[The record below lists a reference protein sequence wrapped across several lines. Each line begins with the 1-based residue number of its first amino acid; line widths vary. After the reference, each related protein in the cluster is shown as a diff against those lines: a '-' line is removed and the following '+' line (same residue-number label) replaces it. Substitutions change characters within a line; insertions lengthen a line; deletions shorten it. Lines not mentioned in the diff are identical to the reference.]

1 MASRKPAE
9 AAGGW
14 IVVAAA
20 ALAAAFG
27 GAVARAQ
34 QSAGQAL
41 PANAREL
48 AMQHMAAAKK
58 AAGYEVSDLYDHTCT
73 RLLIGASMPFG
84 RIVPPENDRDPKRF
98 HEEPVKVFDNLYYVG
113 EKMQHG
119 GSPSAWAVTTSQGII
134 LIDAMFADSVQDEVV
149 AGLKRMNLDP
159 ANIRDIILT
168 HGHVDHYGGAAF
180 LQDTYHPRVLMGG
193 PDWDVLASG
202 RGGAGRGPK
211 PTKDIAVAD
220 GQKLTLGDE
229 TITMYVTPGHTPGTL
244 ALLIPVT
251 DHGTPHLAAMWGGT
265 GMQYSAEEYNKSALR
280 FRDIVTKAGADI
292 ILSTHSQL
300 DKSDIKL
307 RLVEKRKAGDPN
319 PYVVGPHVVQDY
331 LTVAAECSAAAV
343 LLPDEYQGYL
353 GRGGTG
359 GRGTPQPGRAG
370 R

>member
-1 MASRKPAE
+1 MKRFSGSMA
-9 AAGGW
+9 
-14 IVVAAA
+14 VAAF
-20 ALAAAFG
+20 ALAATLG
-27 GAVARAQ
+27 VAVAFAQ
-34 QSAGQAL
+34 QSSNQTL

-48 AMQHMAAAKK
+48 ALQHMEAAKK

-73 RLLIGASMPFG
+73 RLMIGASMPFG
-84 RIVPPENDRDPKRF
+84 RIVAPENDRDPKRF
-98 HEEPVKVFDNLYYVG
+98 HEEPVRVFDNLYYVG

-134 LIDAMFADSVQDEVV
+134 LIDTMFADSVQDEVV
-149 AGLKRMNLDP
+149 NGLKKMNLAP
-159 ANIRDIILT
+159 ANIKDIILT

-180 LQDTYHPRVLMGG
+180 LQDTYHPHVLMGA
-193 PDWDVLASG
+193 PDWEAMNSG

-211 PTKDIAVAD
+211 PARDIAVVD
-220 GQKLTLGDE
+220 GQKLALGDE

-251 DHGTPHLAAMWGGT
+251 DHGTPHLAALWGGT
-265 GMQYSAEEYNKSALR
+265 GMQYSAEEYNKSAVR
-280 FRDIVTKAGADI
+280 FRDIARKAGADV

-307 RLVEKRKAGDPN
+307 RLVEKRKPGDPN
-319 PYVVGPHVVQDY
+319 PYVVGPEVVQNY

-343 LLPDEYQGYL
+343 LLPEEYEGYL
-353 GRGGTG
+353 GRGGNG
-359 GRGTPQPGRAG
+359 GRGASAPPQTGRGGG